1 MEGYIES
8 LRDDH
13 ALEIHT
19 VDRIKEIQSNM
30 HMFQIARVKIQA
42 TFVAFEYVK
51 EEGKI
56 FFLYFYVCFG
66 QGSLVFIT

>member
-1 MEGYIES
+1 MEGYKES
-8 LRDDH
+8 LPNDH
-13 ALEIHT
+13 SLEIHT

-30 HMFQIARVKIQA
+30 HMFQITRITMQA

-56 FFLYFYVCFG
+56 FCCILRLFWLGQFGFYH
-66 QGSLVFIT
+66 